1 MNANYILLYVDNAS
15 KSRDFYQRLL
25 DLRPVEDSET
35 FVLFVLPSGVKL
47 GLWGRN
53 GVIPAAN
60 PPGGFELGFP
70 VESAGDV
77 DRLAGEWKTG
87 VWKESGVQIIQEPAD
102 VDFGRTFVACDPDGH
117 RLRVFF
123 PGASQ

>member
-1 MNANYILLYVDNAS
+1 MNANYILLYVENVPR
-15 KSRDFYQRLL
+15 SRDFYQRLL
-25 DLRPVEDSET
+25 DLRPVEDSDT

-47 GLWGRN
+47 GLWGKN

-60 PPGGFELGFP
+60 APGGFELGIP

-77 DRLAGEWKTG
+77 DRLAGEWQTG
-87 VWKESGVQIIQEPAD
+87 AWKESGVRIIQEPVD
-102 VDFGRTFVACDPDGH
+102 MDFGRTFTACDADGH

-123 PGASQ
+123 PGAGQ

>member
-1 MNANYILLYVDNAS
+1 MNANYILLYVENAP

-47 GLWGRN
+47 GLWGKN

-60 PPGGFELGFP
+60 VPGGFELGFT

-77 DRLAGEWKTG
+77 DRLASEWKTG

-102 VDFGRTFVACDPDGH
+102 VDFGRTFTACDADGH

-123 PGASQ
+123 PGAGQ